1 MDVKQAMAKK
11 WIRKAKL
18 KKGTLS
24 RQLDIPEIDDI
35 PITLLRAIR
44 DADIGDTIKNPTK
57 MGKQKIKVTRLLKKR
72 AVLAITLKG
81 I

>member
-1 MDVKQAMAKK
+1 MAKK
-11 WIRKAKL
+11 WIQKAKI

-24 RQLDIPEIDDI
+24 RQLDIPEEDDI

-72 AVLAITLKG
+72 AVLAITLKR